1 MSNSIAEVYLLLIR
15 PTTVPITGEAVPTPF
30 DGQIELDAWN
40 WTLLNQDH
48 ADRQKAKAVQ
58 EESAQQDKNVAA
70 GLISSIESIRSVAST
85 PPPQQLIEIDKELR
99 GAKPKTIDPA
109 ERQKLR
115 FTFKKN
121 VDLATTQMLNSMK
134 AGDVF
139 PQATLTLYHRS
150 KNEPLSLAIKFEKV
164 RLTDYSLSV
173 EASDTM
179 SDMKE
184 DWTAE
189 FEGVDYVYQNRPAA
203 SGANGVTKGT
213 ARVFKMKTPLMPF

>member
-30 DGQIELDAWN
+30 DGQIEIDAWS

-48 ADRQKAKAVQ
+48 ADRQHVLDTQ
-58 EESAQQDKNVAA
+58 EARRQQDRDIAA
-70 GLISSIESIRSVAST
+70 GLISSIESIRSMDST
-85 PPPQQLIEIDKELR
+85 PPEEQLEDIDREIEE
-99 GAKPKTIDPA
+99 AKPKTIDPA
-109 ERQKLR
+109 ERQKLK
-115 FTFKKN
+115 FSFSKN

-139 PQATLTLYHRS
+139 PQATLTLHHRS
-150 KNEPLSLAIKFEKV
+150 NNAPLSLVIKFTKV
-164 RLTDYSLSV
+164 RLTDYELSV
-173 EASDTM
+173 DASETM

-213 ARVFKMKTPLMPF
+213 ARVFKMKSPLAPF

>member
-1 MSNSIAEVYLLLIR
+1 A
-15 PTTVPITGEAVPTPF
+15 
-30 DGQIELDAWN
+30 
-40 WTLLNQDH
+40 
-48 ADRQKAKAVQ
+48 Q
-58 EESAQQDKNVAA
+58 EERRQQDKNIAA
-70 GLISSIESIRSVAST
+70 GLISSIESIRSDSST
-85 PPPQQLIEIDKELR
+85 SLKDQLAEIDKEVEEV
-99 GAKPKTIDPA
+99 KPKTIDPE
-109 ERQKLR
+109 ERQKLS
-115 FTFKKN
+115 FTFTKN
-121 VDLATTQMLNSMK
+121 VDLASTQMLNSMK

-139 PQATLTLYHRS
+139 PHATLTLYHRS
-150 KNEPLSLAIKFEKV
+150 KNEPLSLVIKFGRV

-213 ARVFKMKTPLMPF
+213 ARVFKVKTPLVPF

>member
-1 MSNSIAEVYLLLIR
+1 MSSSIAEVYLLLVR
-15 PTTVPITGEAVPTPF
+15 PTTIPIAGEAVPTPF
-30 DGQIELDAWN
+30 DGQIELDSWS
-40 WTLLNQDH
+40 WSLLNQDH
-48 ADRQKAKAVQ
+48 ADRQHVAAAQ
-58 EESAQQDKNVAA
+58 EERRQQDKNIAA
-70 GLISSIESIRSVAST
+70 DLISSIESIRSDSST
-85 PPPQQLIEIDKELR
+85 PLKKQLAEIDKEIEE
-99 GAKPKTIDPA
+99 AKPKTIDPE
-109 ERQKLR
+109 ERQKLS
-115 FTFKKN
+115 FTFTKN
-121 VDLATTQMLNSMK
+121 VDLASTQMLNSMK

-139 PQATLTLYHRS
+139 PHATLTLYHRS
-150 KNEPLSLAIKFEKV
+150 KNEPLSLVIKFEKV

>member
-1 MSNSIAEVYLLLIR
+1 MSQSIAEVYLLLVR
-15 PTTVPITGEAVPTPF
+15 PTTIPIAGEAVPTPF
-30 DGQIELDAWN
+30 DGQIELDSWS
-40 WTLLNQDH
+40 WSLLNQDH
-48 ADRQKAKAVQ
+48 ADRQRLVDAQ
-58 EESAQQDKNVAA
+58 EERARDDKNVAA
-70 GLISSIESIRSVAST
+70 GLISSIESIRSTSGT
-85 PPPQQLIEIDKELR
+85 PPKDQLAEIDKEIAQ
-99 GAKPKTIDPA
+99 AKPKTVDPE

-121 VDLATTQMLNSMK
+121 VDLASTQMLNSMK

-150 KNEPLSLAIKFEKV
+150 KNEPLSLVIKFEKV
-164 RLTDYSLSV
+164 RLTEYSLSV

-203 SGANGVTKGT
+203 SGANGATKGT

>member
-1 MSNSIAEVYLLLIR
+1 MSQSIAEVYLLLVR
-15 PTTVPITGEAVPTPF
+15 PTTIPIAGEAVPTPF
-30 DGQIELDAWN
+30 DGQIELDSWS
-40 WTLLNQDH
+40 WTLLNQGQ
-48 ADRQKAKAVQ
+48 ADRQRQVEAQ
-58 EESAQQDKNVAA
+58 EDRRRNDRNIAA
-70 GLISSIESIRSVAST
+70 GLISSIEAIRGLSGT
-85 PPPQQLIEIDKELR
+85 PPEDQLDEIDKEVEET
-99 GAKPKTIDPA
+99 KPKTLDPE

-115 FTFKKN
+115 FTFSKN
-121 VDLATTQMLNSMK
+121 VDLASTQMLNSMK

-139 PQATLTLYHRS
+139 PHATLTLYHRS
-150 KNEPLSLAIKFEKV
+150 KNEPLSLVIKFEKV
-164 RLTDYSLSV
+164 RLTEYALSV

-213 ARVFKMKTPLMPF
+213 ARVFKMKTPLVPF

>member
-1 MSNSIAEVYLLLIR
+1 MSQSIAEVYLLLVR
-15 PTTVPITGEAVPTPF
+15 PTTIPIAGEAVPTPF
-30 DGQIELDAWN
+30 DGQIELDSWS
-40 WTLLNQDH
+40 WTLLNQGQ
-48 ADRQKAKAVQ
+48 ADRQRQVEAQ
-58 EESAQQDKNVAA
+58 EDRRRNDRNIAA
-70 GLISSIESIRSVAST
+70 GLIGSIEAIRSMSGT
-85 PPPQQLIEIDKELR
+85 PPEDQLDEIDKEVEET
-99 GAKPKTIDPA
+99 KPKTLDPE

-115 FTFKKN
+115 FTFSKN
-121 VDLATTQMLNSMK
+121 VDLASTQMLNSMK

-139 PQATLTLYHRS
+139 PHATLTLYHRS
-150 KNEPLSLAIKFEKV
+150 KNEPLSLVIKFEKV
-164 RLTDYSLSV
+164 RLTEYALSV

-213 ARVFKMKTPLMPF
+213 ARVFKMKTPLVPF